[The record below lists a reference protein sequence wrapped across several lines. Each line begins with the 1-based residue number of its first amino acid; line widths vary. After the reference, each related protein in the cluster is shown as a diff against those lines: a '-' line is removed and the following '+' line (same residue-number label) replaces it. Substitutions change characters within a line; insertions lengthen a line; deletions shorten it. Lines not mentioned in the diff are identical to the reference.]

1 MSIQETKFKAIADA
15 IRAKTGETGA
25 IVANDFATKIAS
37 IPSGGYEPGQ
47 VRFKTGPN
55 ITVSDGQY
63 TLSTL
68 MQAYGYNDIRGATIN
83 FGSNSEIVPEP
94 GNTAFFENLTNGELD
109 GVTFANCHFGGWN
122 ARMLLKNV
130 NAKIKFENCNFEMGQ
145 PISMIEHSFVDLV
158 LENCI
163 FN

>member
-1 MSIQETKFKAIADA
+1 MSTQETKFKAIADA

-47 VRFKTGPN
+47 VEFGSGPT
-55 ITVSDGQY
+55 IAVSNGQY
-63 TLSTL
+63 TLSAI
-68 MQAYGYNDIRGATIN
+68 MRVYGYDDIRGATIAN
-83 FGSNSEIVPEP
+83 ADHQSAIFPES

-109 GVTFANCHFGGWN
+109 GVTFENWNFGAW
-122 ARMLLKNV
+122 APVLLKNV
-130 NAKIKFENCNFEMGQ
+130 NAKIKFKNCIFEMGQ
-145 PISMIEHSFVDLV
+145 SFSMIEHSFVDLV
-158 LENCI
+158 LDNCA